1 MEKRKSQIDLL
12 KAGKRKKQLW
22 IILLATTTASLAL
35 ASLLIGQY
43 GVSLGKTLESL
54 FGISS
59 GEEATSIRR
68 IIWNI
73 RVPRTMA
80 SIVIGGILAIAGL
93 TYQCVFRNNLVSQ
106 DILGVSTSSCVGA
119 ALGIIFGFSAIQIQI
134 TAFILGVVNILLI
147 FALSSRIKLDR
158 TLSLIL
164 SGILIGGVMSS
175 VLALIKYMAS
185 PEKHLRDIVFW
196 TMGDIA
202 SISIEQLGLIAIP
215 VLIATVT
222 LFAKR
227 WQLNYFAFGDTEA
240 KSIGFN
246 IGRNR
251 VIFLGCATILVASA
265 VSVAGSI
272 GWVGLVIPQ
281 LVRLVIGTNS
291 KYTMPM
297 SFMMG
302 SSFLLLVDIINRLIS
317 AAELPVS
324 IISGLLGLP
333 LFIVCWFT
341 NAKHTQEHSL

>member
-1 MEKRKSQIDLL
+1 
-12 KAGKRKKQLW
+12 
-22 IILLATTTASLAL
+22 
-35 ASLLIGQY
+35 
-43 GVSLGKTLESL
+43 
-54 FGISS
+54 
-59 GEEATSIRR
+59 
-68 IIWNI
+68 
-73 RVPRTMA
+73 
-80 SIVIGGILAIAGL
+80 
-93 TYQCVFRNNLVSQ
+93 
-106 DILGVSTSSCVGA
+106 
-119 ALGIIFGFSAIQIQI
+119 
-134 TAFILGVVNILLI
+134 
-147 FALSSRIKLDR
+147 
-158 TLSLIL
+158 
-164 SGILIGGVMSS
+164 MSS

-215 VLIATVT
+215 VLIATVI

-246 IGRNR
+246 IGSNR

-291 KYTMPM
+291 KNTMPM

-317 AAELPVS
+317 TAELPVS

-333 LFIVCWFT
+333 LFVVCWFV
-341 NAKHTQEHSL
+341 NAKHTQEQSL